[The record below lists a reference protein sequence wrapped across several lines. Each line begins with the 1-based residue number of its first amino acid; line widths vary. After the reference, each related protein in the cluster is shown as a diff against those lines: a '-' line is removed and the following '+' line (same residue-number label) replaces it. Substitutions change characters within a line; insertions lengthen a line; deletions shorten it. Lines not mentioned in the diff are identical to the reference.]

1 MTDTVPE
8 QPRSRLPLSQL
19 VTLSIYWFG
28 IQTIWGGLNITIIP
42 GRLDDL
48 SRDTQGT
55 LLAII
60 MLAGAIAPIIIQPT
74 VGVISDYTVT
84 RWGRR
89 KPYIVVGSLFDV
101 VFLAGLAFNNDFV
114 AMVGFYFLLQV
125 SSNFAQGPFQGYVPD
140 LVPAKQVGTASGL
153 MGLMLTLGTIAGVGI
168 ATLGGIMD
176 NVPAATLALGVVEVA
191 TMVVLVAT
199 VDEGRAAPKRTRP
212 WREIA
217 LSAWGRDILQ
227 QRDVLWLL
235 LVRLLFLG
243 AYNATLIAIGYF
255 RRSQGLSSDDADAT
269 VFLAT
274 AIVGVT
280 TAAAAIPGGRL
291 SDRFGRRPVIWAAAL
306 IAGTGLLGVA
316 VAPTPELAIASWVPF
331 GIGMGTFLSADWA
344 LMSDVIP
351 KHTAGRYMGILNAGT
366 AMAGP
371 VFIIVAGPI
380 QDLVSASFGDA
391 AGPRVAMGV
400 AALFVALSA
409 LALTRVDPR
418 RREDEEMP
426 AQRRWSRRERGRCHR
441 ARTAARAARRRH
453 ASLSDPVVAQ
463 PDSRAAPVRPAGH
476 RPRAFAAGAVP
487 AGCQPPQ
494 RLRPDAGD
502 RGRAPRAA
510 DHLVRPEGGGLQPR
524 LQEPGDGL
532 LRRGDPV
539 QPGQDHPDQRGACR
553 ASCLRCRRRARHL
566 RRGAHRLP

>member
-8 QPRSRLPLSQL
+8 QPRRTLPLSQL

-89 KPYIVVGSLFDV
+89 KPYIVVGSLLDV
-101 VFLAGLAFNNDFV
+101 VFLAGIAFNNDFV
-114 AMVGFYFLLQV
+114 SMVAFYFLLQV

-168 ATLGGIMD
+168 ATLGGLLD
-176 NVPAATLALGVVEVA
+176 NIPLGILALGVVEVA

-255 RRSQGLSSDDADAT
+255 RRSHGLSADDADAT

-274 AIVGVT
+274 AIVGVS
-280 TAAAAIPGGRL
+280 TALAAIPGGRL

-306 IAGTGLLGVA
+306 IAGIGLLGVA
-316 VAPTPELAIASWVPF
+316 VAPTPGLAIASWVPF
-331 GIGMGTFLSADWA
+331 GIGMGIFLSADWA
-344 LMSDVIP
+344 LMADVIP

-371 VFIIVAGPI
+371 VFIIVAGPV
-380 QDLVSASFGDA
+380 QDLVAAGFGDA

-400 AALFVALSA
+400 AAGFIALSA

-418 RREDEEMP
+418 RREDEELP
-426 AQRRWSRRERGRCHR
+426 
-441 ARTAARAARRRH
+441 T
-453 ASLSDPVVAQ
+453 
-463 PDSRAAPVRPAGH
+463 
-476 RPRAFAAGAVP
+476 
-487 AGCQPPQ
+487 
-494 RLRPDAGD
+494 
-502 RGRAPRAA
+502 
-510 DHLVRPEGGGLQPR
+510 
-524 LQEPGDGL
+524 
-532 LRRGDPV
+532 
-539 QPGQDHPDQRGACR
+539 R
-553 ASCLRCRRRARHL
+553 ASAVT
-566 RRGAHRLP
+566 A

>member
-1 MTDTVPE
+1 MIDTGP
-8 QPRSRLPLSQL
+8 QPSRIRLPLSQL

-60 MLAGAIAPIIIQPT
+60 MLAGAIAPSNVQPT
-74 VGVISDYTVT
+74 IGVLSDYTVT

-89 KPYIVVGSLFDV
+89 KPYIVIGSLLDV

-114 AMVGFYFLLQV
+114 AMVAFYFLLQV

-168 ATLGGIMD
+168 ATVGGLTD
-176 NVPAATLALGVVEVA
+176 NVALATLALGVVEVV
-191 TMVVLVAT
+191 TMIVLVAT
-199 VDEGRAAPKRTRP
+199 VDEGRSAPRRTRP

-243 AYNATLIAIGYF
+243 AYNATLIAVGYF
-255 RRSQGLSSDDADAT
+255 RRSHGLSPDDADQT

-274 AIVGVT
+274 AIVGVS
-280 TAAAAIPGGRL
+280 TALAAIPGGRL
-291 SDRFGRRPVIWAAAL
+291 SDRLGRRPVIWAAGV
-306 IAGTGLLGVA
+306 IAGAGLLGVA
-316 VAPTPELAIASWVPF
+316 LAPTPELAIVSWIPF
-331 GIGMGTFLSADWA
+331 GIGMGIFLSADWA
-344 LMSDVIP
+344 LMADVIP

-371 VFIIVAGPI
+371 VFIIVAGPV
-380 QDLVSASFGDA
+380 QDLVAAAWGDA
-391 AGPRVAMGV
+391 AGPGGALGV
-400 AALFVALSA
+400 GAGVVALSA
-409 LALTRVDPR
+409 LALTKVDPR
-418 RREDEEMP
+418 RREEEEQSMP
-426 AQRRWSRRERGRCHR
+426 VPGL
-441 ARTAARAARRRH
+441 AA
-453 ASLSDPVVAQ
+453 
-463 PDSRAAPVRPAGH
+463 
-476 RPRAFAAGAVP
+476 
-487 AGCQPPQ
+487 
-494 RLRPDAGD
+494 
-502 RGRAPRAA
+502 
-510 DHLVRPEGGGLQPR
+510 
-524 LQEPGDGL
+524 
-532 LRRGDPV
+532 
-539 QPGQDHPDQRGACR
+539 
-553 ASCLRCRRRARHL
+553 
-566 RRGAHRLP
+566 

>member
-1 MTDTVPE
+1 MTSTGPE
-8 QPRSRLPLSQL
+8 HTRMRLPLSQL

-60 MLAGAIAPIIIQPT
+60 MIAGAIAPIIIQPT
-74 VGVISDYTVT
+74 IGVISDYTVT

-89 KPYIVVGSLFDV
+89 KPYIVIGSLLDV
-101 VFLAGLAFNNDFV
+101 VFLAGIAFNNDFV
-114 AMVGFYFLLQV
+114 SLVAFYFLLQV

-140 LVPAKQVGTASGL
+140 LVPAQQVGTASGL

-168 ATLGGIMD
+168 ATLGGILD
-176 NVPAATLALGVVEVA
+176 NVPLGILALGVVEVI
-191 TMVVLVAT
+191 TMVVLIAT
-199 VDEGRAAPKRTRP
+199 VDEGRAAPKRTRS
-212 WREIA
+212 WRQIA

-227 QRDVLWLL
+227 QHDVLWLL

-243 AYNATLIAIGYF
+243 AYNATLIAVGYF
-255 RRSQGLSSDDADAT
+255 RRSHGLSDADADAT

-274 AIVGVT
+274 AIVGVS
-280 TAAAAIPGGRL
+280 TAIAAIPGGRL
-291 SDRFGRRPVIWAAAL
+291 SDRFGRRPVIWAAAI
-306 IAGTGLLGVA
+306 IAGIGLFGVA
-316 VAPTPELAIASWVPF
+316 VAPTPELAIASWIPF

-344 LMSDVIP
+344 LMADVIP

-380 QDLVSASFGDA
+380 QDLVAAGFGDA

-400 AALFVALSA
+400 AAGFVALSA

-418 RREDEEMP
+418 RREE
-426 AQRRWSRRERGRCHR
+426 
-441 ARTAARAARRRH
+441 
-453 ASLSDPVVAQ
+453 
-463 PDSRAAPVRPAGH
+463 
-476 RPRAFAAGAVP
+476 
-487 AGCQPPQ
+487 
-494 RLRPDAGD
+494 DA
-502 RGRAPRAA
+502 
-510 DHLVRPEGGGLQPR
+510 
-524 LQEPGDGL
+524 
-532 LRRGDPV
+532 
-539 QPGQDHPDQRGACR
+539 
-553 ASCLRCRRRARHL
+553 
-566 RRGAHRLP
+566 

>member
-1 MTDTVPE
+1 MADTGP
-8 QPRSRLPLSQL
+8 QPSRMKLPLSQL

-60 MLAGAIAPIIIQPT
+60 MLAGAVAPIIIQPT

-89 KPYIVVGSLFDV
+89 KPYIVVGSLLDV

-114 AMVGFYFLLQV
+114 AMVAFYFLLQV

-168 ATLGGIMD
+168 ATVGGIID
-176 NVPAATLALGVVEVA
+176 NVALATLALGVVEVA
-191 TMVVLVAT
+191 TMVVLIAT
-199 VDEGRAAPKRTRP
+199 VDEGRGAPARTRP

-255 RRSQGLSSDDADAT
+255 RRSHGLSPDDADAT
-269 VFLAT
+269 VFMAT
-274 AIVGVT
+274 AIVGVS
-280 TAAAAIPGGRL
+280 TALAAIPGGRL
-291 SDRFGRRPVIWAAAL
+291 SDRFGRRPVIWAAGL
-306 IAGTGLLGVA
+306 IAGLGLVGVA
-316 VAPTPELAIASWVPF
+316 LAPTPEIAIASWVPF

-344 LMSDVIP
+344 LMADVIP

-380 QDLVSASFGDA
+380 QDLVAAGFGDA

-400 AALFVALSA
+400 AAGFIALSA

-418 RREDEEMP
+418 RREDEDVSP
-426 AQRRWSRRERGRCHR
+426 
-441 ARTAARAARRRH
+441 TAAMVAA
-453 ASLSDPVVAQ
+453 
-463 PDSRAAPVRPAGH
+463 
-476 RPRAFAAGAVP
+476 
-487 AGCQPPQ
+487 
-494 RLRPDAGD
+494 
-502 RGRAPRAA
+502 
-510 DHLVRPEGGGLQPR
+510 
-524 LQEPGDGL
+524 
-532 LRRGDPV
+532 
-539 QPGQDHPDQRGACR
+539 
-553 ASCLRCRRRARHL
+553 
-566 RRGAHRLP
+566 

>member
-1 MTDTVPE
+1 MTETGPE
-8 QPRSRLPLSQL
+8 QRRDRLPFSQL

-89 KPYIVVGSLFDV
+89 KPYIVVGALLDV

-114 AMVGFYFLLQV
+114 AMVAFYFLLQV

-168 ATLGGIMD
+168 ATLGGLLD
-176 NVPAATLALGVVEVA
+176 NVPLGILALGVVEVA

-255 RRSQGLSSDDADAT
+255 RRSHGLSDDDADAT

-274 AIVGVT
+274 AIVGVS
-280 TAAAAIPGGRL
+280 TAVAAIPGGRL

-306 IAGTGLLGVA
+306 IAGVGLLGVA
-316 VAPTPELAIASWVPF
+316 IAPTPGVAIASWVPF
-331 GIGMGTFLSADWA
+331 GIGMGIFLSADWA
-344 LMSDVIP
+344 LMADVIP
-351 KHTAGRYMGILNAGT
+351 KQTAGRYMGILNAGT

-371 VFIIVAGPI
+371 VFIIVAGPV
-380 QDLVSASFGDA
+380 QDLVAAGFGDA

-400 AALFVALSA
+400 AAGFIALSA

-418 RREDEEMP
+418 RREDEELPTSASMV
-426 AQRRWSRRERGRCHR
+426 
-441 ARTAARAARRRH
+441 AA
-453 ASLSDPVVAQ
+453 
-463 PDSRAAPVRPAGH
+463 
-476 RPRAFAAGAVP
+476 
-487 AGCQPPQ
+487 
-494 RLRPDAGD
+494 
-502 RGRAPRAA
+502 
-510 DHLVRPEGGGLQPR
+510 
-524 LQEPGDGL
+524 
-532 LRRGDPV
+532 
-539 QPGQDHPDQRGACR
+539 
-553 ASCLRCRRRARHL
+553 
-566 RRGAHRLP
+566 